1 MRNSYIRMQF
11 FRHKN
16 SLFLSFIFLFLFVC
30 SEASSEVYYPWKDVY
45 IGALDADK
53 WAGLVLIP
61 NRFNGFAFHLRVTKG
76 DEAAEGMD
84 LFYLVSEVGPHSP
97 DAQYARLK
105 IDVSLPF
112 GLKRETPIMKK
123 PSSGSDTLVL
133 EWSRKDERT
142 VVGRILIPKDIG
154 VQLIHYFPWDFK
166 GRYQFLSDGQIR
178 GSGEAENDQNY
189 LFWSSQRGNLVSS
202 SQGEEL
208 AIEFPKAR
216 RIYFVAGLGDNFQI
230 LSNRIYRYKN
240 ERTIDKILDE
250 EKTRYN
256 KKRVVVNGLH
266 KGIAKSITNNLFW
279 MSLYQPGKHR
289 LYTPAGRR
297 WIFPAPDGS
306 QDNWTIFEWDSFF
319 NALEVS
325 VESNKH
331 AVDILKSVLET
342 QYPNGNI
349 PNWRGRFS
357 GASDRSQP
365 PVGSFIVL
373 KYFLKTADLELLKFA
388 YPILV
393 KWHAFWKEPRS
404 NGFPRRDGN
413 NDGLLEWG
421 SDKELISK
429 SVPSWEENA
438 SGKTRA
444 MWESGQDDLP
454 NWDDASFDESSGTL
468 SMNCLDLNSL
478 YALDCWCLSQ
488 MAQILEKLE
497 DYEMYVQEYEAMKSL
512 IDKAFWDESEGF
524 YFDRYWDGR
533 FSRKK
538 AASNFYPLLA
548 GIPDQTK
555 ALRML
560 RHLLNENE
568 FWGDYIL
575 PTISRDDPAFK
586 DQQYWRGTI
595 WPPTNYLVYQGLKR
609 YGFDAVASEFGSKSS
624 SLFLR
629 SWDNFQLCPE
639 NYDSRTGEAGGQ
651 RYQSWGPLFALIAME
666 EFLDVTPWEGFRFGM
681 INPEKK
687 GRLSRIAVQ
696 GRHYDVEVNKSS
708 IKLWEEGKEII
719 NCNGSAVF
727 RNFLYSKNEVHFEI
741 KTLKPCEVKVRFLTK
756 GKYQLIQDDRMKNLF
771 EGGSTK
777 INLPEGEHT
786 VLVLMIAEK

>member
-1 MRNSYIRMQF
+1 MECF
-11 FRHKN
+11 LKKN
-16 SLFLSFIFLFLFVC
+16 KILLFSLFLFFFLNRGIH
-30 SEASSEVYYPWKDVY
+30 SEVYYQWKDVY
-45 IGALDADK
+45 IGALDAEK
-53 WAGLVLIP
+53 WAGLVFIP
-61 NRFNGFAFHLRVTKG
+61 QKGTAFAFQLRIKRGGET
-76 DEAAEGMD
+76 AEGID
-84 LFYLVSEVGPHSP
+84 LFFLVSEVGPHSP
-97 DAQYARLK
+97 DGQYARIKFDL
-105 IDVSLPF
+105 SLPF
-112 GLKRETPIMKK
+112 GQKSETPIMKK
-123 PSSGSDTLVL
+123 PASGSDTLVL

-142 VVGRILIPKDIG
+142 ALGRISIPKNIE

-166 GRYQFLSDGQIR
+166 GRYQVVSQGQIR
-178 GSGEAENDQNY
+178 GNSSSEDGQKY
-189 LFWSSQRGNLVSS
+189 LFWSSQIGEPVSS
-202 SQGEEL
+202 PEGDEL
-208 AIEFPKAR
+208 VVAYPEAR
-216 RIYFVAGLGDNFQI
+216 RIYFVAGVDSDFRI
-230 LSNRIYRYKN
+230 LSNHIYRYKN
-240 ERTIDKILDE
+240 ERTIDKILEE

-256 KKRVVVNGLH
+256 KKRVIVSGLH

-279 MSLYQPGKHR
+279 MSLYQAGKHR

-297 WIFPAPDGS
+297 WIFPAYDGS
-306 QDNWTIFEWDSFF
+306 HDHWTIFEWDSFF
-319 NALEVS
+319 NALEAS
-325 VESNKH
+325 VESSKH

-349 PNWRGRFS
+349 PNWRGRFG

-365 PVGSFIVL
+365 PVGSFVVL

-388 YPILV
+388 YPFLV

-421 SDKELISK
+421 SDGELIAK

-438 SGKTRA
+438 PGKTRA

-454 NWDDASFDESSGTL
+454 NWDDAKFDESSGTL
-468 SMNCLDLNSL
+468 SMNCLDLNCL
-478 YALDCWCLSQ
+478 YALDSWCLAQ

-497 DYEMYVQEYEAMKSL
+497 DYEGFMKEYETMKSL
-512 IDKAFWDESEGF
+512 IDEVFWDEKEGF

-533 FSRKK
+533 FSRRK
-538 AASNFYPLLA
+538 AASNLYPLLA
-548 GIPDQTK
+548 GIPDQSK
-555 ALRML
+555 ALRIL
-560 RHLLNENE
+560 RRLLNENE
-568 FWGDYIL
+568 YWGDYVL

-595 WPPTNYLVYQGLKR
+595 WPPTNYLVYQGLKA
-609 YGFDAVASEFGSKSS
+609 YGFDAVASEFASKSAE
-624 SLFLR
+624 LFLR
-629 SWDNFQLCPE
+629 NWNNFQLCPE

-651 RYQSWGPLFALIAME
+651 RYQSWGPLFALIALE

-681 INPEKK
+681 IDPEKK

-727 RNFLYSKNEVHFEI
+727 RNFLYSKNEVYFEI
-741 KTLKPCEVKVRFLTK
+741 KTLKPREIRVRFLTK
-756 GKYQLIQDDRMKNLF
+756 GKYELILDDRVKNLF
-771 EGGSTK
+771 EGNSTK
-777 INLPEGEHT
+777 IQVPEGEHT
-786 VLVLMIAEK
+786 VLILMISEE